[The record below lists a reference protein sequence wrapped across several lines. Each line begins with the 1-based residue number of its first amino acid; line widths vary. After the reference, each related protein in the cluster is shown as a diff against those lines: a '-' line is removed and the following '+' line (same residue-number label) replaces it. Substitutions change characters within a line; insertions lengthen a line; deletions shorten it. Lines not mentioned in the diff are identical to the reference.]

1 MASERWPERIAA
13 VSDGS
18 LTRSRAVPALRLP
31 DDFRVAT
38 VRRFVDLL
46 MAAVVLAMV
55 APACLLIAAAIL
67 LEDGGAV
74 LFTQTRVGRGGR
86 PFRILKF
93 RTMAPDMT
101 RHKRPGSPLR
111 QRPDDPRCTRVGRRL
126 RRFHLDELPQL
137 VNVILGDMTLVGPRP
152 LVPDEEEIVSRT
164 WAQRRNERP
173 GLTGEWQVLRSP
185 ERTVEE
191 LIFLDQRYLARRSP
205 WREVSVLAR
214 TVGCVARGRGR

>member
-1 MASERWPERIAA
+1 
-13 VSDGS
+13 VSDGL
-18 LTRSRAVPALRLP
+18 LTRSRATPAP
-31 DDFRVAT
+31 PPAHHVRVAT
-38 VRRFVDLL
+38 IRRFVDLML
-46 MAAVVLAMV
+46 ASVVLAIV

-74 LFTQTRVGRGGR
+74 IFTQTRVGRGGR

-93 RTMAPDMT
+93 RTMAPDT
-101 RHKRPGSPLR
+101 IRHPPLGSPLR
-111 QRPDDPRCTRVGRRL
+111 QRRDDHRYTRVGRCL
-126 RRFHLDELPQL
+126 RRCHLDELPQL

-152 LVPDEEEIVSRT
+152 LIPEEDAIVTRA
-164 WAQRRNERP
+164 WAQRRDERP

-185 ERTVEE
+185 ERTVAE

-205 WREVSVLAR
+205 WRELSVLAR

>member
-1 MASERWPERIAA
+1 

-18 LTRSRAVPALRLP
+18 FTRSRATPALRPPHDVRL
-31 DDFRVAT
+31 AT
-38 VRRFVDLL
+38 VRRSVDLL
-46 MAAVVLAMV
+46 AAALVLAIV

-67 LEDGGAV
+67 VEDGGAV
-74 LFTQTRVGRGGR
+74 IFTQTRVGRGGR

-93 RTMAPDMT
+93 RTMASDT
-101 RHKRPGSPLR
+101 VRHSASGSTLR
-111 QRPDDPRCTRVGRRL
+111 QRHDDPRCTRVGRCL
-126 RRFHLDELPQL
+126 RRSHLDELPQL

-152 LVPDEEEIVSRT
+152 LVPEEDEIVNRA

-185 ERTVEE
+185 ETTVEE

-205 WREVSVLAR
+205 WRELSVLAR

>member
-1 MASERWPERIAA
+1 

-18 LTRSRAVPALRLP
+18 FTHSRPTPALGRP
-31 DDFRVAT
+31 HAFRIAT
-38 VRRFVDLL
+38 VAIVRRAVDLL
-46 MAAVVLAMV
+46 VGGLLLAIV

-67 LEDGGAV
+67 VEGDGAV
-74 LFTQTRVGRGGR
+74 FFTQTRVGRGGH

-93 RTMAPDMT
+93 RTMAPGMVRNT
-101 RHKRPGSPLR
+101 TSASPLR
-111 QRPDDPRCTRVGRRL
+111 QRGDDPRCTRVGRCL
-126 RRFHLDELPQL
+126 RRSHLDELPQL

-152 LVPDEEEIVSRT
+152 LVPEEDEIVSRA

-191 LIFLDQRYLARRSP
+191 LIALDQRYLARRSP
-205 WREVSVLAR
+205 WRELSVLAR

>member
-1 MASERWPERIAA
+1 MIAA

-18 LTRSRAVPALRLP
+18 FTHLRATPALRAP
-31 DDFRVAT
+31 TDVPVVI
-38 VRRFVDLL
+38 VRRSVDLL
-46 MAAVVLAMV
+46 VAALVLAIV

-93 RTMAPDMT
+93 RTMAPDVT
-101 RHKRPGSPLR
+101 RHTTSGSPLR
-111 QRPDDPRCTRVGRRL
+111 QRRDHPRCTCVGRCL
-126 RRFHLDELPQL
+126 RRSHLDELPQL

-152 LVPDEEEIVSRT
+152 LVPEEDEIVSRA

-185 ERTVEE
+185 ETTVEE

-205 WREVSVLAR
+205 WRELSVLAR